1 MPPPL
6 KSLPPGQYEHPSFD
20 RFGLGLFAKRF
31 PQNSQTVECEILG
44 DIKTPV
50 TITNDLDNLQKAE
63 LLADFHC
70 VTSWSVRSLRWSG
83 VRFKDF
89 YQQLII
95 PNAIPEP
102 DATIVVFRGQ
112 DGYACCMQLEDLL
125 ADDVMLASELN
136 GESLGIAH
144 GAPLRLVAPAHYG
157 YKNVKHIRA
166 IEFWRDRRHYRF
178 PFPYPGFM
186 DHPRARVA
194 LEERATLLP
203 LWLIKP
209 IYRLLMPFARRKS
222 QRALKAYL
230 ARKNSQS

>member
-1 MPPPL
+1 MPLPL
-6 KSLPPGQYEHPSFD
+6 EPLPPGQYEHPSFD

-31 PQNSQTVECEILG
+31 PQNSQAVQIEIRG
-44 DIKTPV
+44 DIKTPA
-50 TITNDLDNLQKAE
+50 TMTNDLDSLQKVE
-63 LLADFHC
+63 QLADFHC

-95 PNAIPEP
+95 PTAIPDP
-102 DATIVVFRGQ
+102 DATVVVFRGQ

-125 ADDVMLASELN
+125 ADDVMLASQLN
-136 GESLGIAH
+136 GEPLGIEH

-157 YKNVKHIRA
+157 YKNVKHLCA
-166 IEFWRDRRHYRF
+166 IEFWRDRRNYRF
-178 PFPYPGFM
+178 PFPYPAFM

-194 LEERATLLP
+194 LEERASLLP

-209 IYRLLMPFARRKS
+209 IYRMLMPFARRKS
-222 QRALKAYL
+222 QRALKAYR
-230 ARKNSQS
+230 AKTNPQP